1 MPAPATVVFNNGTTN
16 LTFVLVDSI
25 HGVATYQCRID
36 GRPDLAYQLKL
47 TNPRTAT
54 GRKGSAELTIPIA
67 RLVNGNQIR
76 VDLVRE
82 KFLIP
87 IPDTA
92 TGAERIEAIAL
103 AKAVMANASVTDFF
117 ANSVG
122 V

>member
-1 MPAPATVVFNNGTTN
+1 MPAPATVVLNNGTTN
-16 LTFVLVDSI
+16 LTFTLVDNI
-25 HGVATYQCRID
+25 HGVATYQFRVD

-47 TNPRTAT
+47 TNPRNAT
-54 GRKGSAELTIPIA
+54 GRKGSAELTVPIS
-67 RLVNGNQIR
+67 RSVDGVQTR

-92 TGAERIEAIAL
+92 TGAERIEAVAL
-103 AKAVMANASVTDFF
+103 AKAVMASASVTDYF